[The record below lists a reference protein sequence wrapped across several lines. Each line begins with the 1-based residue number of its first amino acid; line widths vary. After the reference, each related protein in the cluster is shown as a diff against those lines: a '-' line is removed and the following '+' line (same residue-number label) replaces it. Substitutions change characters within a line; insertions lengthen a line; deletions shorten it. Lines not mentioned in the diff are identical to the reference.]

1 MKERVGGGESAIMP
15 SPGIMNIKDAAE
27 VGRPVLNNP
36 VKGGRKIDGEG
47 VRWGRRKGVRNR

>member
-1 MKERVGGGESAIMP
+1 METVGTRRRGGWGREAIMP

-36 VKGGRKIDGEG
+36 VKRWRKRQG
-47 VRWGRRKGVRNR
+47 VRG

>member
-1 MKERVGGGESAIMP
+1 MP

-36 VKGGRKIDGEG
+36 VKGGRKRGREG
-47 VRWGRRKGVRNR
+47 VRRGRRKETGN